1 MAEKNGLRKFS
12 YHSGDPQ
19 SPPSIEPI
27 MAGAAPEDAA
37 PRARTHRAT
46 PSVARMSPEEAA
58 RCYLAEAL
66 ARDDI
71 PEMAVDAMTSAKPDF
86 DLLGVEAVPLT
97 GTRTVKFRQRFGK
110 IPVYGSLVTIEL
122 GPKNALMAIASALG
136 EPDVDPMASIAP
148 ASASQAVR
156 TAARLPASTV
166 ATVPVLNYYYDGSA
180 GRWRL
185 VYIFEDV
192 PIYDG
197 DDETHADDVADF
209 IVDAHDGE
217 IVSELPRV
225 HDMLEQARDGLGALR
240 TVRVVPAET
249 AGRRRLVNELDN
261 VHTYD
266 FGFRSYID
274 DFAALPGDYVE
285 TDGADWSP
293 AAISAHYNAS
303 AVAGFV
309 RRTFKRN
316 GVDGLGLPYRSSVN
330 CVKVG
335 PSREWR
341 NAAWLPGRRQMIY
354 GQRDTGGSL
363 RSYALALDVVAHE
376 IFHGITDSR
385 ARLEYAGEPGALNE
399 SLSDIFG
406 VIVSNSRGSRRS
418 RPDLWN
424 WEIGEDL
431 TETGGTPLRDVSQP
445 SRFGQPEHMDDF
457 RDLPLA
463 QDHGGVHVNS
473 GIHNKAAFHL
483 LMARP
488 ASGQGFVLAPTE
500 VAALYYLAVTQ
511 YLGRTSGFADSRT
524 AVTLAARSLFRT
536 AANLDAR
543 IAAID
548 AAFDA
553 VGIAAA

>member
-1 MAEKNGLRKFS
+1 MAHKNGLRTYA

-19 SPPSIEPI
+19 APPSLEPT
-27 MAGAAPEDAA
+27 MAGALPDEAIVPSRSRRAA
-37 PRARTHRAT
+37 PSIARL
-46 PSVARMSPEEAA
+46 SPEAAA
-58 RCYLAEAL
+58 RSYLTEAL
-66 ARDDI
+66 ARDDM
-71 PEMAVDAMTSAKPDF
+71 PELTVAATAVAKPDF

-97 GTRTVKFRQRFGK
+97 GTRTVKFRQRFQK

-148 ASASQAVR
+148 SLAAEAVQSS
-156 TAARLPASTV
+156 ARLPARAM

-192 PIYDG
+192 PIYDRS
-197 DDETHADDVADF
+197 DEAHADDIADF
-209 IVDAHDGE
+209 IVDAHSGE

-225 HDMLEQARDGLGALR
+225 HEILEKARDGLGALR
-240 TVRVVPAET
+240 TVRVVSAET

-266 FGFRSYID
+266 FGFRSYVD
-274 DFAALPGDYVE
+274 DFAALPGEYVE
-285 TDGADWSP
+285 ADGAGWSP

-303 AVAGFV
+303 TVAGFL
-309 RRTFKRN
+309 RRTLKRD
-316 GVDGLGLPYRSSVN
+316 GVDGLGWPYRSSVN
-330 CVKVG
+330 CVKFG
-335 PSREWR
+335 PGQEWR

-354 GQRDTGGSL
+354 GQRADGGTL

-376 IFHGITDSR
+376 IFHGVTDSR
-385 ARLEYAGEPGALNE
+385 ARLEYAGQPGALNE

-406 VIVSNSRGSRRS
+406 VIVSNSRGNRRR

-431 TETGGTPLRDVSQP
+431 VETGGTPLRDVSQP
-445 SRFGQPEHMDDF
+445 GRFGQPEHMGDY
-457 RDLPLA
+457 RDLPLD
-463 QDHGGVHVNS
+463 QDHGGVHKNS
-473 GIHNKAAFHL
+473 GIHNKAAFNL
-483 LMARP
+483 LMTRP
-488 ASGQGFVLAPTE
+488 ASGLGFVLEPNE

-511 YLGRTSGFADSRT
+511 YLGRTSRFSDSRT
-524 AVTLAARSLFRT
+524 AVTLAARSLFRN
-536 AANLDAR
+536 ASDLDAR
-543 IAAID
+543 IEAID

-553 VGIAAA
+553 VGIVV